1 MPMPAGAGVGGRC
14 ARPICGGRGC
24 AGCAQYGGV
33 VRMDDGAVT
42 FKGGT
47 ISNTWAGVRVH
58 ALRSHVANARTLALH
73 VAHDAACHAVSV
85 WRFEQGVRGMRAATC
100 CNVLYVAR
108 CVMWHAG
115 VVHCAVQPLC
125 GAERRNG
132 CCALYALCYR
142 LSATR
147 VERQR
152 LPLCTLRVVC
162 CM

>member
-1 MPMPAGAGVGGRC
+1 MRVTAGVGGRA
-14 ARPICGGRGC
+14 ARPIYGGRGC
-24 AGCAQYGGV
+24 AGCAQDGNGGV
-33 VRMDDGAVT
+33 VRMDDGAVM

-47 ISNTWAGVRVH
+47 ISNTMAVS
-58 ALRSHVANARTLALH
+58 ALRSHVACRKCSRLTLH
-73 VAHDAACHAVSV
+73 VAHDAACHAVWV
-85 WRFEQGVRGMRAATC
+85 WRFEQGLRGMRAATMLQC
-100 CNVLYVAR
+100 VVYCTLRAVAR
-108 CVMWHAG
+108 RCRA
-115 VVHCAVQPLC
+115 LC
-125 GAERRNG
+125 GAASLWRGKADG